1 VNRKLKAV
9 LTPIRAAAIVTAIA
23 AVTVGICAA
32 DARPVDS
39 VPGATTSPAEAQ
51 PAEAVPA
58 PAAGNHA
65 PDARPAEAA
74 NAPPAETNAPEA
86 NSADA
91 APVADAGSPPADQ
104 QPDDASRVINWVLA
118 SRDNGE
124 LPFIVIDKVGAEMFV
139 FDAVGQSM
147 GHAPVLVGIT
157 KGDDSSPGVGDRE
170 LSHIPLAQRTTPA
183 GRFVAKFG
191 PASGR
196 ESVLWV
202 DYGDAISLHPV
213 ITSNPKEHR
222 LKRLNSPTSEDN
234 RITFGCIN
242 VPKAFYRNVVRPLFL
257 KTGGI
262 IYILPEI
269 RSLNEAFPAGQF
281 PSQPGSP
288 SDIAR

>member
-1 VNRKLKAV
+1 MNRNLKAV
-9 LTPIRAAAIVTAIA
+9 LTPIRAAAVLTAIV
-23 AVTVGICAA
+23 AVTIGMPEA
-32 DARPVDS
+32 DAQPVDP
-39 VPGATTSPAEAQ
+39 VPNAATSTAETQ
-51 PAEAVPA
+51 PADAVPT
-58 PAAGNHA
+58 PAAENPA
-65 PDARPAEAA
+65 PDAQPTEAA
-74 NAPPAETNAPEA
+74 NAPEAETKAPEA
-86 NSADA
+86 QPADS
-91 APVADAGSPPADQ
+91 VSGADTGSPSADQ

-170 LSHIPLAQRTTPA
+170 LSHIPVAQRTTPA

-191 PASGR
+191 RASGH

-222 LKRLNSPTSEDN
+222 LKRLNSPTSADN

-257 KTGGI
+257 KTGGVV
-262 IYILPEI
+262 YILPEI

-281 PSQPGSP
+281 PNQPGGP

>member
-1 VNRKLKAV
+1 MNRKLKAV
-9 LTPIRAAAIVTAIA
+9 LTPIRAAAVLSAIA
-23 AVTVGICAA
+23 AIAIGITAA
-32 DARPVDS
+32 DARS
-39 VPGATTSPAEAQ
+39 AGFVPDGATSTPEAQ
-51 PAEAVPA
+51 PAEAASEPQA
-58 PAAGNHA
+58 ET
-65 PDARPAEAA
+65 DATEAQPA
-74 NAPPAETNAPEA
+74 NAVSVEDP
-86 NSADA
+86 
-91 APVADAGSPPADQ
+91 GMPPADQ

-157 KGDDSSPGVGDRE
+157 KGDNSSPGIGDRE
-170 LSHIPLAQRTTPA
+170 LSHIPVAQRTTPA

-191 PASGR
+191 RASGHER
-196 ESVLWV
+196 VLWV

-257 KTGGI
+257 KTGGVV
-262 IYILPEI
+262 YILPEM
-269 RSLNEAFPAGQF
+269 RSLSEAFPAGQF
-281 PSQPGSP
+281 PSQPGSS